1 MRSGAAPLI
10 NPCAVQIVARLTIA
24 ANLSEQAI
32 FSRQIRCPNASTDPI
47 AGDLPVGLSGLTI
60 SGNNFQFN
68 WATDRAWGGTCRR
81 LFIRLS
87 DGTAPFADF
96 KSK

>member
-1 MRSGAAPLI
+1 LRRPDCRTVDNRREPL
-10 NPCAVQIVARLTIA
+10 
-24 ANLSEQAI
+24 EQAI

-96 KSK
+96 KFK

>member
-1 MRSGAAPLI
+1 VRSGAAPLI

-32 FSRQIRCPNASTDPI
+32 FSRHIRCPNVSTDPI

-60 SGNNFQFN
+60 SGNNFEFN
-68 WATDRAWGGTCRR
+68 WATDRARSGTCRR

-87 DGTAPFADF
+87 VGKTAFADF
-96 KSK
+96 KFR